1 MTLIRL
7 SAALAAALVLSA
19 CATTADPRVAA
30 LEKRVQQLQD
40 EKAIREVLIRYGEY
54 LDAKDYAGYASLFA
68 SDGVWTGGFG
78 SATGPAG
85 IQAMLEK
92 NLGKPEPGYINKT
105 SFHLMT
111 TEVVEVNG
119 DSAKVRSRYTFFTA
133 SPDSK
138 PVPSLAGR
146 YLDEFV
152 RENGVWKIKKRIT
165 HGVIPYRDG
174 NAPPPAAPPPALTC
188 GSAAGLDFICGPK
201 NAEDL
206 VRVPGTPWIIAS
218 GMTEGAS
225 LTLID
230 SRNGTFSAVRPQA
243 KADATFASC
252 ATPPDP
258 AKAITHGLNLRAGA
272 NGHST
277 LYAVGHGSREAIEVF
292 DVDAT
297 GARPALT
304 WKGCVPMPDGLAA
317 NSVASFAD
325 GSLVAT
331 VLIMPGKTF
340 ADSVAKKPTGAVYEW
355 APGKKAFA
363 LIRGSELPGNNG
375 IEVSSDGKEIFVVSS
390 GFQTIVAFSHA
401 NPTKP
406 LRTTRPL
413 PFTPDN
419 VHMGEDGR
427 LLTAG
432 MKNDVP
438 ECGGAPSAQ
447 HSLEKLSS
455 CPRGFMALAID
466 PKTMKDTLVA
476 ESPAIPTF
484 SNATMVLTFDRQYWI
499 GTFSGD
505 RIAHGT
511 LR

>member
-1 MTLIRL
+1 MNHVIRL
-7 SAALAAALVLSA
+7 IVLVCFSCWRIAPASAQS
-19 CATTADPRVAA
+19 C
-30 LEKRVQQLQD
+30 
-40 EKAIREVLIRYGEY
+40 
-54 LDAKDYAGYASLFA
+54 
-68 SDGVWTGGFG
+68 
-78 SATGPAG
+78 GPVSG
-85 IQAMLEK
+85 I
-92 NLGKPEPGYINKT
+92 
-105 SFHLMT
+105 
-111 TEVVEVNG
+111 
-119 DSAKVRSRYTFFTA
+119 
-133 SPDSK
+133 
-138 PVPSLAGR
+138 
-146 YLDEFV
+146 EFV
-152 RENGVWKIKKRIT
+152 
-165 HGVIPYRDG
+165 
-174 NAPPPAAPPPALTC
+174 
-188 GSAAGLDFICGPK
+188 CGPK

-206 VRVPGTPWIIAS
+206 VHVPGTPWIIAS
-218 GMTEGAS
+218 GMAAGAS

-230 SRNGTFSAVRPQA
+230 SRDGAYSGLHAQA
-243 KADATFASC
+243 KHDAAFAQC

-258 AKAITHGLNLRAGA
+258 AKAISHGLNLRAGA
-272 NGHST
+272 KGHST
-277 LYAVGHGSREAIEVF
+277 LYAVGHGAREAIEVF

-297 GARPALT
+297 GAKPAVT

-340 ADSVAKKPTGAVYEW
+340 LDSVMKRPTGAVYEW
-355 APGKKAFA
+355 SPGSKKGFEM
-363 LIRGSELPGNNG
+363 IRGTELPGNNG
-375 IEVSSDGKEIFVVSS
+375 IEVSADGKEIFVVSS
-390 GFQTIVAFSHA
+390 GFQTVVAFA
-401 NPTKP
+401 RTNPTKQ

-438 ECGGAPSAQ
+438 ECGGPPGPQ
-447 HSLEKLSS
+447 HSLEKLST

-484 SNATMVLTFDRQYWI
+484 SNATMVLAFDKQFWI

-505 RIAHGT
+505 RIAHGK
-511 LR
+511 LH